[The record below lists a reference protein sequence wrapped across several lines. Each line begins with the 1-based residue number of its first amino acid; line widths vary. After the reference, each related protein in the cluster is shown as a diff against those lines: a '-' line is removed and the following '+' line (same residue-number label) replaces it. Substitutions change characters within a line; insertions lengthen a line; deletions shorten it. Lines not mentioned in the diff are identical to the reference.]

1 MKNILSVLVLA
12 ATLLACGGGRPRTAP
27 GQIQP
32 GSAEFLANEGI
43 AFLNAGRLE
52 QAAEKLDLALK
63 KNPRLVQALN
73 GMALV
78 HAYRREFAKAVELLR
93 RLLQVSPNFYD
104 AYNLLGTAYSE
115 MGEYEKAK
123 ESLLIA
129 ANAQEYQTPEN
140 AFANLA
146 TLELKFAKPDSALR
160 YAEKGLL
167 LNRRF
172 APLFTLKGQ
181 ALEALGRLAEAGE
194 SFDRALLLLTAPDP
208 LVQIS
213 AARVAARLGE
223 KKKALDLL
231 EQALGLAQDAALK
244 DEIMRRIRELDR

>member
-1 MKNILSVLVLA
+1 MKNCLVLLVLA
-12 ATLLACGGGRPRTAP
+12 ASLLACGGSRPRTAP
-27 GQIQP
+27 GQMLP

-43 AFLNAGRLE
+43 GFLNAGRLE
-52 QAAEKLDLALK
+52 QAAEKLDAALK
-63 KNPRLVQALN
+63 KNPRLVPALN

-78 HAYRREFAKAVELLR
+78 HVYRREFPGAVAMLR

-104 AYNLLGTAYSE
+104 AHNLLGTCYSE
-115 MGEYEKAK
+115 MGDYEKAK
-123 ESLLIA
+123 ENLLIA

-172 APLFTLKGQ
+172 APLYNLKGQ
-181 ALEALGRLAEAGE
+181 ALESLGRLTEAGE

-208 LVQIS
+208 LFQING
-213 AARVAARLGE
+213 ARVAAKLGE
-223 KKKALDLL
+223 RKKALDLL
-231 EQALGLAQDAALK
+231 EQALGLTQDTALK
-244 DEIMRRIRELDR
+244 NEIMRLIKELDR